1 MHGSLLLCLG
11 TALLAAFFSPPE
23 LDAQDAEAARGFALS
38 ITWDAR
44 LTSPPAVAAPPDV
57 PDPQAELSARWRRP
71 IWVLPAAGAVVGG
84 FAGLVRH
91 AQLCRN
97 TECSGPPVLVP
108 LGAVAGAVVTAVL
121 QKEIR
126 RRRRD
131 QRTEGT

>member
-1 MHGSLLLCLG
+1 MHRSLLLGLG
-11 TALLAAFFSPPE
+11 TALLAAFFSPPK
-23 LDAQDAEAARGFALS
+23 LDAQDAQPARGFALS

-44 LTSPPAVAAPPDV
+44 LTPAPVAAAPDF

-71 IWVLPAAGAVVGG
+71 VWVLPAAGAVVGG

-97 TECSGPPVLVP
+97 TDCSGPPVLVP

-126 RRRRD
+126 RSRRD
-131 QRTEGT
+131 RRTEGT